1 MQLNVSQNLNTSQ
14 RQELTMAPQQ
24 IQALA
29 ILQADVQE
37 LEQRIAQ
44 EVAVNPLLEFVTPG
58 QEVLEADLH
67 AGDRRSPEE
76 ITEDLRAQMIEGD
89 ESLSEALQEDFSE
102 LYLDNYL
109 GELYR
114 RRPDA
119 EAEERRKYFFD
130 SAVAETSLQDYLEA
144 QIREAVA
151 GDQQLFALCLEVVG
165 NLDDAGYL
173 RSSAAEMARQLEL
186 PEEEIA
192 KAIALLQS
200 LEPAGLAARDL
211 RECLLLQL
219 ERNGEKGSIAWDI
232 VDRHLEDLARNRL
245 PLIAKEV
252 DADLDEVKEAQARI
266 QQLSPK
272 PGLALSS
279 ATAPV
284 IIPDVYIEKN
294 ADAQWTVRMN
304 NEIIPRVAIN
314 QEYLDKLNDPALP
327 AADRHFLRDKQQ
339 AANQLLWAIDQRQS
353 TLEKITIL
361 LVNFQREFLEHGDS
375 HLRPLV
381 MATLAD
387 TLGLHETT
395 ISRAIANKYVSTP
408 MGVFP
413 FKHFFTTGYSN
424 ADSGEEVS
432 SRAVRQR
439 IAALI
444 QQENPRKPLSDQKIS
459 QLLQA
464 EGLTVARRTVAKYR
478 DEENIPAASL
488 RRQH

>member
-37 LEQRIAQ
+37 LEQRVAQ
-44 EVAVNPLLEFVTPG
+44 EVAINPLLEFVAPG
-58 QEVLEADLH
+58 QEVLEADLQ
-67 AGDRRSPEE
+67 AGDSRSPEE
-76 ITEDLRAQMIEGD
+76 ITEDLRAQVIEGD
-89 ESLSEALQEDFSE
+89 ESLGEALQEDFSE

-109 GELYR
+109 GDLSR
-114 RRPDA
+114 RSPDA
-119 EAEERRKYFFD
+119 DAEERRKHFFD

-144 QIREAVA
+144 QIREVVA

-173 RSSAAEMARQLEL
+173 HSSAAEMARQLEQ
-186 PEEEIA
+186 PQEEIA
-192 KAIALLQS
+192 KAITLLQS

-232 VDRHLEDLARNRL
+232 VECHLEDLARNRL
-245 PLIAKEV
+245 PQIAKAV
-252 DADLDEVKEAQARI
+252 DAELDEVKEAQARI

-294 ADAQWTVRMN
+294 ADGQWTVRLN
-304 NEIIPRVAIN
+304 HEVIPKVAIN
-314 QEYLDKLNDPALP
+314 QQYLDQLNDPALP
-327 AADRHFLRDKQQ
+327 AADRNFLRDKQQ
-339 AANQLLWAIDQRQS
+339 AASQLLWAIDQRQN
-353 TLEKITIL
+353 TLEKIAIL
-361 LVNFQREFLEHGDS
+361 LVNFQREFLEQGDS
-375 HLRPLV
+375 RLRPLV

-387 TLGLHETT
+387 TLGLHEAT
-395 ISRAIANKYVSTP
+395 ISRAIANKYVATP

-413 FKHFFTTGYSN
+413 IKHFFTTGYSK
-424 ADSGEEVS
+424 ADSGEELS
-432 SRAVRQR
+432 SRAVRR
-439 IAALI
+439 KIAALI
-444 QQENPRKPLSDQKIS
+444 QQEDPHKPLSDQKIS
-459 QLLQA
+459 QLLQE

-478 DEENIPAASL
+478 EEENIPAASL
-488 RRQH
+488 RKQH